1 MCQQAVGVVYSVTAI
16 MSSVRSISDKML
28 SLVAFLVAGGVCA
41 VAVFVVTVF
50 AVGRLDQRMK
60 WIKFLSMG
68 RVGDMALIHARMAGL
83 IRSSA
88 WVTKNLSGTAQSTG
102 RQPNVGGFCRSLLRG
117 QVSAKPAEHEHRRKR
132 AVFAR
137 TNGVDE
143 GGNNATIF
151 VALFDTTIFV
161 ASGIVSRE
169 TISSFPLYSV

>member
-28 SLVAFLVAGGVCA
+28 SLVAFLVAGGVVV
-41 VAVFVVTVF
+41 VAAFVVTVF

-102 RQPNVGGFCRSLLRG
+102 
-117 QVSAKPAEHEHRRKR
+117 
-132 AVFAR
+132 
-137 TNGVDE
+137 
-143 GGNNATIF
+143 
-151 VALFDTTIFV
+151 
-161 ASGIVSRE
+161 
-169 TISSFPLYSV
+169 